1 MFQGLIQ
8 GFVELDPALQNW
20 ISIGVTALVS
30 FLILQL
36 VAYVPWLAEYLGQYK
51 NGIVVWLTGIVIQLI
66 NAGLAQIP
74 ATWDEVLRIAMQL
87 IAAVIA
93 ALVAFFLWKRAKLR
107 GSAALM

>member
-20 ISIGVTALVS
+20 ISIGATALVS
-30 FLILQL
+30 FLLLQL
-36 VAYVPWLAEYLGQYK
+36 VAYVPWLADYLGQYK
-51 NGIVVWLTGIVIQLI
+51 NGIIVWLTGVIVQLV

-93 ALVAFFLWKRAKLR
+93 ALVAFAAWKRAKIR
-107 GSAALM
+107 GYRALM